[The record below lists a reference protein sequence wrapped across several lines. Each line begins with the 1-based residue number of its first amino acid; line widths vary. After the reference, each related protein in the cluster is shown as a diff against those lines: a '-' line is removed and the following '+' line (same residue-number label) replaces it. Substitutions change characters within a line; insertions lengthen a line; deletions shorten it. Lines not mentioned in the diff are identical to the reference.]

1 MKRVFSSEHID
12 FVEVSEQLIGDYLAM
27 VNDYEN
33 VQRFIGDRTEPY
45 TEEQEVRWVSGKLE
59 EKAPVFSML
68 ERESGAFIGNIELM
82 DVKDGVGEL
91 GIAVTAAMQDRGFG
105 TEAVRAITEY
115 GLERLGLHRVF
126 LRTSPENARAI
137 HVYTKCGF
145 RTYDRT
151 EKHVCMEVIR

>member
-12 FVEVSEQLIGDYLAM
+12 FVEVSEQLIGDYLVM

-33 VQRFIGDRTEPY
+33 VQRFIGDRTAPY
-45 TEEQEVRWVSGKLE
+45 TEEQEARWVAGKLE

>member
-45 TEEQEVRWVSGKLE
+45 TEAQEVKWVSGKLE

-105 TEAVRAITEY
+105 TEAVTAITEY
-115 GLERLGLHRVF
+115 GLRQLGLHEDTADSIAKSTAGVADY
-126 LRTSPENARAI
+126 LPAVS
-137 HVYTKCGF
+137 G
-145 RTYDRT
+145 
-151 EKHVCMEVIR
+151 